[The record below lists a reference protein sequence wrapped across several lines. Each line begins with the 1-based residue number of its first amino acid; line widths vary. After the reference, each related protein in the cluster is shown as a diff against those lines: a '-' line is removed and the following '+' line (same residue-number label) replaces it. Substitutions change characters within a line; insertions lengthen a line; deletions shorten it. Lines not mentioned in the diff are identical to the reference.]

1 MKITDVII
9 TRNEVD
15 GYPQLSVKEP
25 SISELAE
32 IAVRFEGF
40 NVLDKEDDAAPN
52 TVCWF
57 LKTFVG
63 DENGDPLE
71 AIEPETILDVVSN
84 SLLLACIN
92 ATRGD
97 IDKDEDDVPE

>member
-1 MKITDVII
+1 MKITDVIAL
-9 TRNEVD
+9 RQKVE

-25 SISELAE
+25 SILELSE

-40 NVLDKEDDAAPN
+40 NVLDKEDDNAAE
-52 TVCWF
+52 TTCWF
-57 LKTFVG
+57 FNTFVT
-63 DENGDPLE
+63 DEDGDPLE
-71 AIEPETILDVVSN
+71 GIKPETILDDVSN

-97 IDKDEDDVPE
+97 IDSDEDDVPE